1 MSCKVV
7 VIDSGED
14 KRKGYGVKH
23 FIDFKGDV
31 VAQYIRPHGTVMVV
45 TYIGTNVDNRQDSNE
60 TMNNAADGV
69 VETLYNVE
77 PLTNPPDPDE

>member
-31 VAQYIRPHGTVMVV
+31 VAQVTGRGAHG
-45 TYIGTNVDNRQDSNE
+45 
-60 TMNNAADGV
+60 A
-69 VETLYNVE
+69 
-77 PLTNPPDPDE
+77 